1 MGVTFMSP
9 EHHAPALYDWHIL
22 SHSFPFFSRRDL
34 GTGVSPHYHLT
45 ASEFLPRDSEFLP
58 RDSEFG
64 LRPWANKPETCPLSA
79 FPISMPPF
87 PPMRAF
93 GNSFACRWE
102 FVLGVGWETV
112 WSLIPLPTPDSQLP
126 H

>member
-1 MGVTFMSP
+1 MGVTFMSL

-45 ASEFLPRDSEFLP
+45 ASEFLPRDSEF
-58 RDSEFG
+58 G

-93 GNSFACRWE
+93 GNSFWE
-102 FVLGVGWETV
+102 SDGRRFGHS
-112 WSLIPLPTPDSQLP
+112 SLSQLPTPNS
-126 H
+126 HIEH